1 MNRRQFRYLAIA
13 GIALTAMVAAPDDRG
28 FTLVPATGVA
38 LGQAIP
44 ADALLQQLKPQGHV
58 NDLANLLGA
67 AERSALEERLVQL
80 RAKTG
85 AEVAVVTL
93 ASLQGGQ
100 IDDFAHKL
108 FQKWGIGKKG
118 SDNGVLLL
126 VALQDRKA
134 RIEVGYGLEAILPD
148 ALAGRVLDEQLF
160 PAFKQQRYAE
170 GLRQAV
176 ERIAGIIERNEPA
189 PADAGK
195 NGPQAG
201 SPGEQ
206 IGSMLFLSLFVAIG
220 FAALG
225 FSLGGLA
232 GSIASLA
239 GFRRGA
245 GNIAGRLV
253 LSLFLLIWG
262 AGFGVGPLV
271 IATQQ
276 VAWAR
281 YVHWPLAAIMLLIG
295 WVPGWRGLGVS
306 SGRRGYGSGGR
317 SGGSTWSSSSYGG
330 GGGFSSDFGGFSGGS
345 SGGGGASGG
354 W

>member
-1 MNRRQFRYLAIA
+1 VIE
-13 GIALTAMVAAPDDRG
+13 GIALAAMLAVPADRG
-28 FTLVPATGVA
+28 LVLVPGGRAA
-38 LGQAIP
+38 LAQAIP
-44 ADALLQQLKPQGHV
+44 SDALLQQLKPQGHV

-67 AERSALEERLVQL
+67 DERSGLEQRLVQL

-93 ASLQGGQ
+93 PSLKGGQ

-108 FQKWGIGKKG
+108 FQNWGIGKKG
-118 SDNGVLLL
+118 ADNGVLLL

-148 ALAGRVLDEQLF
+148 ALAGRVLDEHLF
-160 PAFKQQRYAE
+160 PAFKQQRYAD
-170 GLRQAV
+170 GLREAV

-195 NGPQAG
+195 NGTQTR
-201 SPGEQ
+201 SIGEQ
-206 IGSMLFLSLFVAIG
+206 IATMLLLSLFVAIG
-220 FAALG
+220 FAASG

-232 GSIASLA
+232 GAVASWA
-239 GFRRGA
+239 GVRRGVD
-245 GNIAGRLV
+245 GLSGRLAM
-253 LSLFLLIWG
+253 SLFLLIWA
-262 AGFGVGPLV
+262 AGIGVGPLV
-271 IATQQ
+271 IASEQ

-281 YVHWPLAAIMLLIG
+281 YVHWPLAAIMLVLG
-295 WVPGWRGLGVS
+295 SVLGWRFKGVS
-306 SGRRGYGSGGR
+306 SRGRGSGRRFGGSWR
-317 SGGSTWSSSSYGG
+317 SGGGGWSSDSSGGG
-330 GGGFSSDFGGFSGGS
+330 GGGFSSDFGGFGGGS